1 MLKRSFF
8 STNFLFLIFY
18 TSSGDTMKYK
28 FLIPIALSIVIG
40 LFFGKIFF
48 DNYDASTVTVFNE
61 KEKVYMLQIGVYS
74 SLEQMKSSFK
84 DYKKLLFIK
93 GDDGY
98 HLYVGITK
106 NKENASRIKE
116 FYKKNGYSIY
126 IRENIIDNK
135 SFLSVLGEYD
145 KILEI
150 ASDDDLMEIEKIVI
164 SNYKEM
170 IEE

>member
-1 MLKRSFF
+1 MLKHSFF
-8 STNFLFLIFY
+8 STNFLFFIFY
-18 TSSGDTMKYK
+18 TSFGDTMKYK
-28 FLIPIALSIVIG
+28 FLIPITLSIVIG
-40 LFFGKIFF
+40 LFFGKVFF
-48 DNYDASTVTVFNE
+48 DNYDASTVTVFGE

-74 SLEQMKSSFK
+74 SIEKMKSSFK
-84 DYKKLLFIK
+84 DYKKLLSIK

-135 SFLSVLGEYD
+135 PFLSVLGEYD